1 MLTPKQMREKKLT
14 VVESQGYDREEV
26 NVFLAEVIESY
37 EALVEENKGLYRKM
51 DVLANRIEEYRADE
65 DSIKMA
71 ILNAQKTAKKISSE
85 ARENADNAIKE
96 SNVSAQKI
104 VSDAQ
109 EKADKAIAE
118 ARDFVAQL
126 TAEKTQ
132 EAEHIVASA
141 EKKANDAINGAKVL
155 GNAALVQAQ
164 LLSKDLVSKAKAEA
178 EFYADLA
185 DKIKADSDDF
195 SASLTAL
202 YNAQLSKISELKHQ
216 QLDLS
221 DKENEIASIDEELS
235 KKLAAIEE
243 IIGVQGKDNKA
254 DNDEDETVAEE
265 EIIQQNEAEEKI
277 AEETDEE
284 ISKSADISAVQA
296 EEEEID
302 EILES
307 LESTTA
313 HNIAEEDNFEN
324 ETQPSEE
331 EVQSALDAFTADEI
345 TPIDESVNSIPE
357 ISDEPEFES
366 AMPFENFFNVDKEAG
381 NTDEIISLI
390 PPEYDEDEDDDNGKF
405 KGFFK
410 KKK

>member
-1 MLTPKQMREKKLT
+1 MLTPNQMREKKLT

-85 ARENADNAIKE
+85 AKENADHAIKE
-96 SNVSAQKI
+96 SNISAQKI

-132 EAEHIVASA
+132 EAERIVASA

-164 LLSKDLVSKAKAEA
+164 LLSKDIVSKAKAEA

-185 DKIKADSDDF
+185 NKIKADSESF

-202 YNAQLSKISELKHQ
+202 YSAQLAKISELEDQ

-221 DKENEIASIDEELS
+221 AQENEIASIDEELS
-235 KKLAAIEE
+235 KKLATIED
-243 IIGVQGKDNKA
+243 IIGVQSKEDHA
-254 DNDEDETVAEE
+254 DDAEE
-265 EIIQQNEAEEKI
+265 ETAEEETVQQNDDEEDI
-277 AEETDEE
+277 AEETVEADET
-284 ISKSADISAVQA
+284 SDYADMQA

-307 LESTTA
+307 LENTPEYD
-313 HNIAEEDNFEN
+313 IVEEDNTE
-324 ETQPSEE
+324 EEAQPSEE

-381 NTDEIISLI
+381 NTDETISLI
-390 PPEYDEDEDDDNGKF
+390 PPEDDEDEDEDNGKF

>member
-1 MLTPKQMREKKLT
+1 MLTPNQMREKKLT

-85 ARENADNAIKE
+85 AKENADHAIKE
-96 SNVSAQKI
+96 SNISAQKI

-126 TAEKTQ
+126 TTEKTQ
-132 EAEHIVASA
+132 EAERIVASA

-164 LLSKDLVSKAKAEA
+164 LLSKDIVSKAKAEA

-185 DKIKADSDDF
+185 NKIKADSESF

-202 YNAQLSKISELKHQ
+202 YSAQLAKISELEDQ

-221 DKENEIASIDEELS
+221 AQENEIASIDEELS
-235 KKLAAIEE
+235 KKLATIED
-243 IIGVQGKDNKA
+243 IIGVQSKEDHA
-254 DNDEDETVAEE
+254 DDAEE
-265 EIIQQNEAEEKI
+265 ETAEEETVQQNDDEEDI
-277 AEETDEE
+277 AEETVEADET
-284 ISKSADISAVQA
+284 SDYADMQA

-307 LESTTA
+307 LENTPEYD
-313 HNIAEEDNFEN
+313 IVEEDNTE
-324 ETQPSEE
+324 EEAQPSEE

-381 NTDEIISLI
+381 NTDETISLI
-390 PPEYDEDEDDDNGKF
+390 PPEDDEDEDEDNGKF

>member
-1 MLTPKQMREKKLT
+1 MLTPNQMREKKLT

-85 ARENADNAIKE
+85 AKENADHAIKE
-96 SNVSAQKI
+96 SNISAQKI

-132 EAEHIVASA
+132 EAERIVASA

-164 LLSKDLVSKAKAEA
+164 LLSKDIVSKAKAEA

-185 DKIKADSDDF
+185 NKIKADSESF

-202 YNAQLSKISELKHQ
+202 YSAQLAKISELEHQ

-221 DKENEIASIDEELS
+221 AQENEIASIDEELS
-235 KKLAAIEE
+235 KKLATIED
-243 IIGVQGKDNKA
+243 IIGVQSKEDHA
-254 DNDEDETVAEE
+254 DDAEE
-265 EIIQQNEAEEKI
+265 ETAEEETVQQNDDAEDI
-277 AEETDEE
+277 AEETVESDET
-284 ISKSADISAVQA
+284 ADYADMQA

-307 LESTTA
+307 LENTPEYD
-313 HNIAEEDNFEN
+313 IVEEDNTE
-324 ETQPSEE
+324 EEAQPSEE

-381 NTDEIISLI
+381 NTDETISLI
-390 PPEYDEDEDDDNGKF
+390 PPEDDEDEDEDNGKF

>member
-1 MLTPKQMREKKLT
+1 MLTPNQMREKKLT

-85 ARENADNAIKE
+85 AKENADHAIKE
-96 SNVSAQKI
+96 SNISAQKI

-132 EAEHIVASA
+132 EAERIVASA

-164 LLSKDLVSKAKAEA
+164 LLSKDIVSKAKAEA

-185 DKIKADSDDF
+185 NKIKADSESF

-202 YNAQLSKISELKHQ
+202 YSAQLAKISELEDQ

-221 DKENEIASIDEELS
+221 AQENEIASIDEELS
-235 KKLAAIEE
+235 KKLATIED
-243 IIGVQGKDNKA
+243 IIGVQSKEDHA
-254 DNDEDETVAEE
+254 DDAEE
-265 EIIQQNEAEEKI
+265 ETAEEETVQQNDDEEDI
-277 AEETDEE
+277 AEETVESDET
-284 ISKSADISAVQA
+284 ADYADMQA

-307 LESTTA
+307 LENTPEYD
-313 HNIAEEDNFEN
+313 IVEEDNTE
-324 ETQPSEE
+324 EEAQPSEE

-381 NTDEIISLI
+381 NTDETISLI
-390 PPEYDEDEDDDNGKF
+390 PPEDDEDEDEDNGKF